1 MAKQT
6 SKGQTQRKPFM
17 TKTEPKQVKEVS
29 PAKEVI
35 EEEEEDNTPIEIGI
49 KPSPIATKPIS
60 NEHLNNLI
68 GNEQTVHY
76 NTKGVSF
83 ECSLGFLFKETNVK
97 NGVKGIYGDIDELL
111 EQGFNY
117 GVPALEQ
124 DVYHCIMITHS
135 FDEYGTRLIQ
145 PYIQKFNKIE
155 YIQLLNNRIGVEF
168 AVIYKPKN

>member
-1 MAKQT
+1 MANQT

-17 TKTEPKQVKEVS
+17 TETEPTQVKEVS

-35 EEEEEDNTPIEIGI
+35 GEEEDNTPIEIGI
-49 KPSPIATKPIS
+49 RPSPIATKPIS

-68 GNEQTVHY
+68 GNEKTVHY

-83 ECSLGFLFKETNVK
+83 ECSLGFLFKETNVRK
-97 NGVKGIYGDIDELL
+97 GVKGIYGDIDELL

>member
-17 TKTEPKQVKEVS
+17 TKTEPKQVKEGS

-35 EEEEEDNTPIEIGI
+35 EEEEEDNTPKETSNGQ
-49 KPSPIATKPIS
+49 TQRKPIS

-83 ECSLGFLFKETNVK
+83 ECSLGFLFKETNVRK
-97 NGVKGIYGDIDELL
+97 GVKGIYGDIDELL

-117 GVPALEQ
+117 GVPSLEQ

-168 AVIYKPKN
+168 AVIYKPQY

>member
-1 MAKQT
+1 MAEQT

-17 TKTEPKQVKEVS
+17 TKTEPEQVKEVS

-35 EEEEEDNTPIEIGI
+35 GEEEDNTAIEIGI

-68 GNEQTVHY
+68 GNEKTVHY
-76 NTKGVSF
+76 NTKGISF
-83 ECSLGFLFKETNVK
+83 ECSLGFLFKETNVRK
-97 NGVKGIYGDIDELL
+97 GVKGIYGDIDELL

-117 GVPALEQ
+117 GVPSLEQ

>member
-17 TKTEPKQVKEVS
+17 TKTEPKQEKEVS

-35 EEEEEDNTPIEIGI
+35 EEEEDNTPIEIE
-49 KPSPIATKPIS
+49 SKPIS
-60 NEHLNNLI
+60 NKHLNNLI

-83 ECSLGFLFKETNVK
+83 ECSLGFLFKETNVQK
-97 NGVKGIYGDIDELL
+97 GVKGIYGDIDELL

-117 GVPALEQ
+117 GVPSLEQ

-168 AVIYKPKN
+168 AVIYKPQY

>member
-17 TKTEPKQVKEVS
+17 TKTEPKQVKEES

-35 EEEEEDNTPIEIGI
+35 EEEEDNTPIEIE
-49 KPSPIATKPIS
+49 SKPIS

-83 ECSLGFLFKETNVK
+83 ECSLGFLFKETNVRK
-97 NGVKGIYGDIDELL
+97 GVKGIYGDIDELL

-117 GVPALEQ
+117 GVPSLEQ

-168 AVIYKPKN
+168 AVIYKPQY

>member
-1 MAKQT
+1 MAKET
-6 SKGQTQRKPFM
+6 SKGQTQREPFM
-17 TKTEPKQVKEVS
+17 TKTDPEQVKEVS

-35 EEEEEDNTPIEIGI
+35 GEEEDNTPIEIE
-49 KPSPIATKPIS
+49 SKPIS

-68 GNEQTVHY
+68 GNEKTVHY
-76 NTKGVSF
+76 NTKGISF
-83 ECSLGFLFKETNVK
+83 ECSLGFLFKETNVRK
-97 NGVKGIYGDIDELL
+97 GVKGIYGDIDDLL

>member
-17 TKTEPKQVKEVS
+17 TKPEPKQVKEES

-35 EEEEEDNTPIEIGI
+35 EEEEDNTQIEIGI
-49 KPSPIATKPIS
+49 RPSPIATKPIS
-60 NEHLNNLI
+60 NEHLNNLV

-76 NTKGVSF
+76 NTKGVSI

-117 GVPALEQ
+117 GVPSLEQ

-145 PYIQKFNKIE
+145 PYIQKFNRIE

-168 AVIYKPKN
+168 AVIYKPQY

>member
-35 EEEEEDNTPIEIGI
+35 EEEEDNTPIEIE
-49 KPSPIATKPIS
+49 SKPIS
-60 NEHLNNLI
+60 NKHLNNLI

-117 GVPALEQ
+117 GVPSLEQ

>member
-17 TKTEPKQVKEVS
+17 TKTEPKQVKEES

-35 EEEEEDNTPIEIGI
+35 EEEEDNTPIEIE
-49 KPSPIATKPIS
+49 SKPIS

-83 ECSLGFLFKETNVK
+83 ECSLGFLFKETNVRK
-97 NGVKGIYGDIDELL
+97 GVKGIYGDIDELL

-117 GVPALEQ
+117 GVPSLEQ

>member
-17 TKTEPKQVKEVS
+17 TKPEPKQVKEES

-35 EEEEEDNTPIEIGI
+35 EEEEDNTPIEIE
-49 KPSPIATKPIS
+49 SKPIS
-60 NEHLNNLI
+60 NKHLNNLI

-117 GVPALEQ
+117 GVPSLEQ

>member
-35 EEEEEDNTPIEIGI
+35 EEEEDNTPIEIE
-49 KPSPIATKPIS
+49 SKPIS
-60 NEHLNNLI
+60 NKHLNNLI

-76 NTKGVSF
+76 NTKGVSI

-117 GVPALEQ
+117 GVPSLEQ